1 MKMHSNV
8 GVAAREDSYLSANR
22 IAFPHVPLHIP
33 AHGADV
39 LVQSSMTQAE
49 IARRRILVRLGLE
62 GLTTTAYLDI
72 EAGHRGHAELQR
84 HPGRFVVDGLD
95 IEAPAGVYHPTPESS
110 SMLFVR
116 NIAAMGLTPP
126 RRALEIGTG
135 CGAIALTIANR
146 WPAEVTATDISDTA
160 LETARA
166 NARRNALSLR
176 LVKSDLFAAVTGRD
190 FDLVVFN
197 TPLID
202 KAPED
207 DLERE
212 SLCDPGG
219 HILHGYLSGLPAM
232 LAAGG
237 VGLFG
242 LCCNTAYEAI
252 DEIDLNLKV
261 VGLELIGGG
270 FWRAV
275 VAARVKPPA

>member
-1 MKMHSNV
+1 MNSNV
-8 GVAAREDSYLSANR
+8 GVAARETYLSPDR
-22 IAFPHVPLHIP
+22 IALSEVPLHIP
-33 AHGADV
+33 PQFADV
-39 LVQSSMTQAE
+39 SVQSSMTQAE
-49 IARRRILVRLGLE
+49 IARHRVLARLGLE

-116 NIAAMGLTPP
+116 NIASMGLALP
-126 RRALEIGTG
+126 RRALEIGAG

-146 WPAEVTATDISDTA
+146 WGTDVTATDISDA
-160 LETARA
+160 SLETARA
-166 NARRNALSLR
+166 NARRNGLVLT
-176 LVKSDLFAAVTGRD
+176 LVKSDLFSAVTGRD

-219 HILHGYLSGLPAM
+219 RILHGYLKGLPGV

-252 DEIDLNLKV
+252 DDFDLDLKV

-275 VAARVKPPA
+275 VAARIRPQK

>member
-1 MKMHSNV
+1 MHSNV
-8 GVAAREDSYLSANR
+8 GVAGREASRPSPNR
-22 IAFPHVPLHIP
+22 IAFPPVPLHIP

-39 LVQSSMTQAE
+39 LMQGSMTLAE
-49 IARRRILVRLGLE
+49 IARRRVLVRLGLDR
-62 GLTTTAYLDI
+62 LTTTAYLDI

-110 SMLFVR
+110 SLLFVR
-116 NIAAMGLTPP
+116 NIAAMGLAPP
-126 RRALEIGTG
+126 RRALEIGAG
-135 CGAIALTIANR
+135 CGAIALTIARR
-146 WPAEVTATDISDTA
+146 WPADVTATDISDAA

-166 NARRNALSLR
+166 NAQRNDIALN
-176 LVKSDLFAAVTGRD
+176 LVKSDLFASVPPGV
-190 FDLVVFN
+190 FDLIVFN

-219 HILHGYLSGLPAM
+219 RILHGYLGGLPAR
-232 LAAGG
+232 LAPGG

-242 LCCNTAYEAI
+242 LCCNTAYEAL
-252 DEIDLNLKV
+252 DDCDLDLKV
-261 VGLELIGGG
+261 VGLEMIGGG

-275 VAARVKPPA
+275 VAARVRPQS

>member
-1 MKMHSNV
+1 MHSNA
-8 GVAAREDSYLSANR
+8 GAARREDHPSPNR
-22 IAFPHVPLHIP
+22 IAFPDVPLHIP
-33 AHGADV
+33 AHGSDV
-39 LVQSSMTQAE
+39 PVQSPMTQAE
-49 IARRRILVRLGLE
+49 IARRRVLARLGLD

-116 NIAAMGLTPP
+116 NIASMGLTPP
-126 RRALEIGTG
+126 RRGLEIGTG

-146 WPAEVTATDISDTA
+146 WGTDVTATDISDA
-160 LETARA
+160 SLATARA
-166 NARRNALSLR
+166 NARRNGVALN

-219 HILHGYLSGLPAM
+219 RILHGYLKGLPGV

-252 DEIDLNLKV
+252 NDFDLDLRV

-275 VAARVKPPA
+275 VAARVRPQA